1 MSSIIAPIVF
11 IPHGGGPMPLLN
23 EPNHR
28 SLIHFLKNIGAKFGK
43 PRAILVIS
51 AHWEAEITTISS
63 TANPDLI
70 YDYSGFPPESY
81 QLTYPAPG
89 NPELA
94 HHVNKLI
101 NGHGPAATTNAK
113 RGFDHGTFV
122 PLTLMYPLADI
133 PVVQLSL
140 VNTLDAQHHIEIG
153 KAIGKLREQGV
164 LIIGSGFSF
173 HNMNALQLDS
183 KEVAHKSQL
192 FDTWLNHVVTSDA
205 LSLQQKEDALIH
217 WKQAPEALF
226 SHPREEHLLPLHV
239 CFGAAVSSN
248 ATATNVFDDSVF
260 DAKVSAFL
268 WQ

>member
-94 HHVNKLI
+94 HHMNQLM
-101 NGHGPAATTNAK
+101 NDHGLAVTTNAK

-140 VNTLDAQHHIEIG
+140 INTLDAQHHIEIG

-217 WKQAPEALF
+217 WKKAPEALF

-248 ATATNVFDDSVF
+248 ATAINVFDDSVF

>member
-1 MSSIIAPIVF
+1 MSSFTVPIIF

-28 SLIHFLKNIGAKFGK
+28 SLIQFLKSIGSKLGK
-43 PRAILVIS
+43 PKAILIIS
-51 AHWEAEITTISS
+51 AHWEAGIATASS
-63 TANPDLI
+63 ADNPDVI
-70 YDYSGFPPESY
+70 YDYSGFPAESY
-81 QLTYPAPG
+81 KLTYPASG

-94 HHVNKLI
+94 HHVSKLI
-101 NGHGPAATTNAK
+101 NDHGLTATTNAT
-113 RGFDHGTFV
+113 RGFDHGTFI

-140 VNTLDAQHHIEIG
+140 VNTLDPQHHIDIG

-164 LIIGSGFSF
+164 LIVGSGFSF
-173 HNMNALQLDS
+173 HNMDALQLDS
-183 KEVAHKSQL
+183 EEVAHKSQL
-192 FDTWLNHVVTSDA
+192 FDTWLNHVVTSDS
-205 LSLQQKEDALIH
+205 LSLQQKEDALVH

-248 ATATNVFDDSVF
+248 ATATNVFDEIMF
-260 DAKVSAFL
+260 DAKVSGFL